1 MAGKAPL
8 PPSLQE
14 GMPDAAKAIGAADDL
29 ELVARAR
36 RGDQDAYAALF
47 DRHFSRI
54 FAYCRARTL
63 DSALAEELAVSTFTR
78 AFTHLDRFRWQG
90 HDWIAW
96 LFRIAHRLC
105 IDAHRARQARPQTV
119 TLLET
124 QPAVADPAREAERRL
139 EGDALRA
146 LVSRLSEPQ
155 QTVIRLRF
163 FHDLST
169 RQVARVLGRRVGAVE
184 ALQHRA
190 LAALRE
196 QLRFQEEH

>member
-1 MAGKAPL
+1 
-8 PPSLQE
+8 
-14 GMPDAAKAIGAADDL
+14 MPDAAKAIGAADDL

-54 FAYCRARTL
+54 FAYCRARTRD
-63 DSALAEELAVSTFTR
+63 DSLAEELAVNTFTR
-78 AFTHLDRFRWQG
+78 AFARLDTFRWEG

-96 LFRIAHRLC
+96 VFRIAHRLC
-105 IDAHRARQARPQTV
+105 IDAHRARQARPQT
-119 TLLET
+119 TALLET
-124 QPAVADPAREAERRL
+124 YPAAADPAREAERGL

-146 LVSRLSEPQ
+146 LVSRLPEAQ

-163 FHDLST
+163 FHDLSS
-169 RQVARVLGRRVGAVE
+169 RQVARVVGRRVGAVE